1 MLKYYFPIQKSD
13 KGQKQVVQTSIRK
26 LKKKKLISIIRVLK
40 LTIIKYNLIPIEIS
54 NFPYQYNVYVVN
66 DYTFFFFWTE
76 YIEIHT
82 LKHF

>member
-26 LKKKKLISIIRVLK
+26 LKKKKLISIRVLK

-54 NFPYQYNVYVVN
+54 IFPYQYNVYVVN
-66 DYTFFFFWTE
+66 DYTFFFWTE